1 MRIIK
6 EETHFNFLAKGP
18 LCISLSGLLVLAG
31 IVAYFAMGGLTYGVD
46 FRGGTDVQ
54 VQFKETIDIKAVRQA
69 LSDGEI
75 GSFSLKSFGQPG
87 DNEFL
92 ISLGKTERTIGD
104 KKNRGEEVKNLL
116 KAKYPSLTVRRIE
129 SVGPRVGKELRLK
142 AAQAIVFSLI
152 AILLYVW
159 LRFQWRYSIGAL
171 VALFH
176 DVLIVMIAFVVTG
189 KEVTLPVVAA
199 ILTIAGYSINDTI
212 VIFDRI
218 RENLRRYQKKE
229 TYDIFNQSVN
239 QTLSRTILTSGTT
252 LFVVLA
258 IYFFGGAIINDFAFA
273 LVLGVVVGTYSSI
286 FIAAPIVHNLMKW
299 FPAKI
304 R

>member
-6 EETHFNFLAKGP
+6 GETKINFLGKSP
-18 LCISLSGLLVLAG
+18 LFLSLSGLLVLAG
-31 IVAYFAMGGLTYGVD
+31 FVAFFTMGGLNYGVD

-54 VQFKETIDIKAVRQA
+54 VQFKEAIEIKAVRQA
-69 LSDGEI
+69 LSDSEI
-75 GSFSLKSFGQPG
+75 GSFLLKSFGKEG

-92 ISLGKTERTIGD
+92 ISLGKKERSVGD
-104 KKNRGEEVKNLL
+104 KKDRGEEVKNAL
-116 KAKYPSLTVRRIE
+116 KARFPSLTVRRIE
-129 SVGPRVGKELRLK
+129 SVGPQVGVELRNK
-142 AAQAIVFSLI
+142 AAQAILFSLI
-152 AILLYVW
+152 AIMLYVW

-171 VALFH
+171 VALCH
-176 DVLIVMIAFVVTG
+176 DVLIVMAAFVITG

-218 RENLRRYQKKE
+218 RENLRRYHKKE
-229 TYDIFNQSVN
+229 AFEIFNESVN

-252 LFVVLA
+252 LFVVLS
-258 IYFFGGAIINDFAFA
+258 IFFFGGAIINDFAFA

-286 FIAAPIVHNLMKW
+286 YIAAPIVYNLMKW
-299 FPAKI
+299 FPAKV

>member
-31 IVAYFAMGGLTYGVD
+31 IVAYFAMGGLNYGVD

-54 VQFKETIDIKAVRQA
+54 VQFKETIDIKAVRQT

-92 ISLGKTERTIGD
+92 ISLGKKERTIGD
-104 KKNRGEEVKNLL
+104 KTNRGEEVKNLL
-116 KAKYPSLTVRRIE
+116 KAKYPSVTIRRIE
-129 SVGPRVGKELRLK
+129 SVGPRVGQELRLK

-218 RENLRRYQKKE
+218 RENLRRYHKKE
-229 TYDIFNQSVN
+229 AFEIFNESVN

-252 LFVVLA
+252 LFVVLS
-258 IYFFGGAIINDFAFA
+258 IFFFGGAIINDFAFA

-286 FIAAPIVHNLMKW
+286 YIAAPIVYNLMKW
-299 FPAKI
+299 FPAKV

>member
-31 IVAYFAMGGLTYGVD
+31 IVAYFAMGGLNYGVD

-229 TYDIFNQSVN
+229 IYDIFNQSVN

>member
-229 TYDIFNQSVN
+229 IYDIFNQSVN

>member
-31 IVAYFAMGGLTYGVD
+31 IVAYFAMGGLNYGVD

-87 DNEFL
+87 HNEFL
-92 ISLGKTERTIGD
+92 ISLGKSERTIGD
-104 KKNRGEEVKNLL
+104 KTNRGEEVKTLL
-116 KAKYPSLTVRRIE
+116 KAKYPSITIRRIE

-176 DVLIVMIAFVVTG
+176 EVLIVMIAFVVTG

-229 TYDIFNQSVN
+229 IFDIFNQSVN

>member
-31 IVAYFAMGGLTYGVD
+31 IVAYFAMGGLNYGVD

-92 ISLGKTERTIGD
+92 ISLGKKERTIGD

-229 TYDIFNQSVN
+229 IYDIFNQSVN

>member
-31 IVAYFAMGGLTYGVD
+31 IVAYFAMGGLNYGVD

-229 TYDIFNQSVN
+229 IFDIFNQSVN

-258 IYFFGGAIINDFAFA
+258 IFFFGGAIINDFAFA

>member
-18 LCISLSGLLVLAG
+18 ICLSLSGLLMLAG
-31 IVAYFAMGGLTYGVD
+31 IVAYFTMGGLNYGID
-46 FRGGTDVQ
+46 FRGGTLVQ
-54 VQFKETIDIKAVRQA
+54 VQFKEATDIKAIRQA
-69 LSDGEI
+69 LSDGDI
-75 GSFSLKSFGQPG
+75 GSFSLQAFGEEG
-87 DNEFL
+87 ANEYL
-92 ISLGKTERTIGD
+92 ISLGKIKRSIGD
-104 KKNRGEEVKNLL
+104 KKNRGEDVKNVL
-116 KAKYPSLTVRRIE
+116 KTRYPSLTVRRIE
-129 SVGPRVGKELRLK
+129 SVGPRVGEELRIK
-142 AAQAIVFSLI
+142 AAQAIVFSVI
-152 AILLYVW
+152 AIVLYVW

-176 DVLIVMIAFVVTG
+176 DVLIVMAAFVVTG

-229 TYDIFNQSVN
+229 TFDIFNQSVN
-239 QTLSRTILTSGTT
+239 QTLNRTILTSGTT

-258 IYFFGGAIINDFAFA
+258 IFFFGGGIINDFAFA

-286 FIAAPIVHNLMKW
+286 FIAAPVVHHLMKR
-299 FPAKI
+299 FPAKV

>member
-31 IVAYFAMGGLTYGVD
+31 IVAYFAMGGLNYGVD

-229 TYDIFNQSVN
+229 IFDIFNQSVN

>member
-1 MRIIK
+1 MKIIT
-6 EETHFNFLAKGP
+6 EETHFDFLSKGP
-18 LCISLSGLLVLAG
+18 VCLSLSGLLLLAG
-31 IVAYFAMGGLTYGVD
+31 IVAFLTMGGLNYGID
-46 FRGGTDVQ
+46 FRGGTLVQ
-54 VQFKETIDIKAVRQA
+54 VQFKEAADITDIRQA
-69 LSDGEI
+69 LSDGDI
-75 GSFSLKSFGQPG
+75 GSFSLQSFGEEG
-87 DNEFL
+87 ANEFL
-92 ISLGKTERTIGD
+92 ISLGKIERSIGD
-104 KKNRGEEVKNLL
+104 KKNRGEEVKNAL
-116 KAKYPSLTVRRIE
+116 KARYPSLTVRRIE
-129 SVGPRVGKELRLK
+129 SVGPRVGEELRIK

-152 AILLYVW
+152 AIVLYVW
-159 LRFQWRYSIGAL
+159 VRFQWRYSIGAL

-176 DVLIVMIAFVVTG
+176 DVLIVMAAFVVTG

-218 RENLRRYQKKE
+218 RENLRRYQRKE
-229 TYDIFNQSVN
+229 IFGIFNQSVN

-258 IYFFGGAIINDFAFA
+258 IFSFGGGIINDFAFA

-286 FIAAPIVHNLMKW
+286 FIAAPIVHNLMKR
-299 FPAKI
+299 FPTKI

>member
-229 TYDIFNQSVN
+229 IFDIFNQSVN

>member
-6 EETHFNFLAKGP
+6 EETHFDFLAKGP
-18 LCISLSGLLVLAG
+18 LSLSLSGLLLLAG
-31 IVAYFAMGGLTYGVD
+31 IVAFFTMGGLNYGID
-46 FRGGTDVQ
+46 FRGGTLVQ
-54 VQFKETIDIKAVRQA
+54 VQFKEATDIKAIRQA
-69 LSDGEI
+69 LSDGDI
-75 GSFSLKSFGQPG
+75 GSFSLQAFGEEG
-87 DNEFL
+87 ANEYL
-92 ISLGKTERTIGD
+92 ISLGKRERRIGD
-104 KKNRGEEVKNLL
+104 KKNRGEEVKSVL
-116 KAKYPSLTVRRIE
+116 KARYPSLTIRRIE
-129 SVGPRVGKELRLK
+129 SVGPRVGEELRIK
-142 AAQAIVFSLI
+142 AAQAIVFSVI
-152 AILLYVW
+152 AIVLYVW

-176 DVLIVMIAFVVTG
+176 DVLIVMAAFVVTG

-229 TYDIFNQSVN
+229 PFDIFNQSVN
-239 QTLSRTILTSGTT
+239 QTLNRTILTSGTT

-258 IYFFGGAIINDFAFA
+258 IFFFGGDIIHDFAFA

-286 FIAAPIVHNLMKW
+286 YIAAPVVHNLMKR
-299 FPAKI
+299 FPAKV

>member
-31 IVAYFAMGGLTYGVD
+31 IVAYFAMGGLNYGVD

>member
-18 LCISLSGLLVLAG
+18 LCISLSGLLLLAG
-31 IVAYFAMGGLTYGVD
+31 IVAFFTMGGLNYGVD

-54 VQFKETIDIKAVRQA
+54 VQFKEAIDIKAVRQA

-75 GSFSLKSFGQPG
+75 GSFSLKSFGKPG

-142 AAQAIVFSLI
+142 AAQAIGFSLI

-189 KEVTLPVVAA
+189 KEVPLPVLAA

-258 IYFFGGAIINDFAFA
+258 IFFFWGAIINDFAFA

-286 FIAAPIVHNLMKW
+286 FIAAPIVHSLMKW

>member
-18 LCISLSGLLVLAG
+18 ICLSLSGLLMLAG
-31 IVAYFAMGGLTYGVD
+31 IVAYFTMGGLNYGID
-46 FRGGTDVQ
+46 FRGGTLVQ
-54 VQFKETIDIKAVRQA
+54 VQFKEATDIKAIRQA
-69 LSDGEI
+69 LSDGDI
-75 GSFSLKSFGQPG
+75 GSFSLQAFGEEG
-87 DNEFL
+87 ANEYL
-92 ISLGKTERTIGD
+92 ISLGKIKRSIGD
-104 KKNRGEEVKNLL
+104 KKNRGEDVKNVL
-116 KAKYPSLTVRRIE
+116 KTRYPSLTVRRIE
-129 SVGPRVGKELRLK
+129 SVGPRVGEELRIK
-142 AAQAIVFSLI
+142 AAQAIVFSVI
-152 AILLYVW
+152 AIVLYVW

-176 DVLIVMIAFVVTG
+176 DVLIVMAAFVVTG

-229 TYDIFNQSVN
+229 TFDIFNQSVN
-239 QTLSRTILTSGTT
+239 QTLNRTILTSGTT

-258 IYFFGGAIINDFAFA
+258 IFFFGGAIINDFAFA

-286 FIAAPIVHNLMKW
+286 YIAAPVVHNLMKR
-299 FPAKI
+299 FPAKV

>member
-69 LSDGEI
+69 LSDSEI
-75 GSFSLKSFGQPG
+75 GSFLLKSFGKEG

-92 ISLGKTERTIGD
+92 ISLGKNERSVGD
-104 KKNRGEEVKNLL
+104 KKDRGEEVKNAL
-116 KAKYPSLTVRRIE
+116 KARFPSLTVRRIE
-129 SVGPRVGKELRLK
+129 SVGPQVGVELRNK
-142 AAQAIVFSLI
+142 AAQAILFSLI
-152 AILLYVW
+152 AIMLYVW

-171 VALFH
+171 VALCH
-176 DVLIVMIAFVVTG
+176 DVLIVMAAFVITG

-218 RENLRRYQKKE
+218 RENLRRYHKKE
-229 TYDIFNQSVN
+229 AFEIFNESVN

-252 LFVVLA
+252 LFVVLS
-258 IYFFGGAIINDFAFA
+258 IFFFGGAIIIDFTFA

-286 FIAAPIVHNLMKW
+286 YIAAPIVYNLMKW
-299 FPAKI
+299 FPAKV

>member
-92 ISLGKTERTIGD
+92 ISLGKSERTIGD

-229 TYDIFNQSVN
+229 IYDIFNQSVN

-258 IYFFGGAIINDFAFA
+258 IFFFGGAIINDFAFA